1 MGRLISNL
9 SVQRMR
15 SFFATLA
22 LVAAASCTPLVPKL
36 DSLEYGF
43 CDGSPTP
50 ATITASVEPF
60 PVVIATGETI
70 TISVSIDLAEEVP
83 VGTQVSLQIKKE
95 GIIDIPFPCIEIE
108 GLHIGSCDYDGDTL
122 IGEGADVICTDYFP
136 DGQACGLPLAPGMYG
151 GDPSLVLTVPEIPAI
166 IGDLL
171 GSGTYYA
178 QASLITPDG
187 ATFACIFVRVS
198 WLIKKLLFIV
208 LKYE

>member
-1 MGRLISNL
+1 MGPVHI
-9 SVQRMR
+9 MR
-15 SFFATLA
+15 SFFAVLA

-83 VGTQVSLQIKKE
+83 VGTQISLKIKKE
-95 GIIDIPFPCIEIE
+95 GIIDIPFPCIEID
-108 GLHIGSCDYDGDTL
+108 GLHLGSCDY
-122 IGEGADVICTDYFP
+122 
-136 DGQACGLPLAPGMYG
+136 G
-151 GDPSLVLTVPEIPAI
+151 GDPPLVITVPEIPAI

-178 QASLITPDG
+178 QATLTTPDG
-187 ATFACIFVRVS
+187 ATFACIFVRVE
-198 WLIKKLLFIV
+198 LAN
-208 LKYE
+208 